1 MDTEI
6 KEKLK
11 QMTPKQKLQYFWFYH
26 KWKVI
31 IPFLI
36 FIFLFTFI
44 SDVIEEKKPAALS
57 VAIVNA
63 NDISDMMMA
72 ITQEYPQAMGIDI
85 EKTPVRME
93 ADFLHPEVM
102 GEAATVDN
110 QTIAS
115 IQKYQAMVTNA
126 YIDVTV
132 SPTWAVDEYQKANV
146 YEDLKEFLPEDFC
159 EKYQD
164 LLYYTKNAEGET
176 VAAGI
181 KVDETE
187 LFKDLYRDGIPVMT
201 ICSYSKRKEE
211 AVRFIQ
217 WIIEKDIE

>member
-1 MDTEI
+1 MDAEN

-11 QMTPKQKLQYFWFYH
+11 QMTPKQKWGYFWDYH

-31 IPFLI
+31 IPILV
-36 FIFLFTFI
+36 FIFLYTFI
-44 SDVIEEKKPAALS
+44 SDVIQEKRPAALS

-72 ITQEYPQAMGIDI
+72 ITQEYPKEMGIDT

-110 QTIAS
+110 RIIAS
-115 IQKYQAMVTNA
+115 IQKYQAMVINA

-132 SPTWAVDEYQKANV
+132 SPPWAVDEYQKTNV
-146 YEDLKEFLPEDFC
+146 YENLEEIFSEEFL
-159 EKYQD
+159 EKHQE
-164 LLYYTKNAEGET
+164 LLYYTEDKDGKQ

-181 KVDETE
+181 RVDATE
-187 LFKDLYRDGIPVMT
+187 LFGDLYKDGVPIMT
-201 ICSYSKRKEE
+201 ICRYSKRKEE
-211 AVRFIQ
+211 AVRFVE
-217 WIIEKDIE
+217 WIIEKDS

>member
-1 MDTEI
+1 MDAEN

-11 QMTPKQKLQYFWFYH
+11 QMTPKQKCGYFWDYH

-31 IPFLI
+31 IPILV
-36 FIFLFTFI
+36 FIFLYTFI
-44 SDVIEEKKPAALS
+44 SDVIQEKRPAALS

-72 ITQEYPQAMGIDI
+72 ITQEYPKEMGIDT

-110 QTIAS
+110 RIIAS
-115 IQKYQAMVTNA
+115 IQKYQAMVINA

-132 SPTWAVDEYQKANV
+132 SPPWAVDEYQKTNV
-146 YEDLKEFLPEDFC
+146 YENLEELFSEEFL
-159 EKYQD
+159 EKHQE
-164 LLYYTKNAEGET
+164 LLYYTEDKDGKQ

-181 KVDETE
+181 RVDATE
-187 LFKDLYRDGIPVMT
+187 LFGDLYKEGVPIMT
-201 ICSYSKRKEE
+201 ICRYSKRKEE
-211 AVRFIQ
+211 AVRFVE
-217 WIIEKDIE
+217 WIIEKDS